1 MNLSL
6 RPSPGPRS
14 SGSRPGFADGS
25 GAEQVASSALA
36 SEKCSQVA
44 CILAAHTTPSGQ
56 VLFVLQEQEQ
66 SEWQPQGRDTKPM
79 LFPEGQDQERDRQS
93 CLTRQRPGQGVRV
106 GDGPHL
112 TAAGRR
118 LGP

>member
-36 SEKCSQVA
+36 SERCSQVA
-44 CILAAHTTPSGQ
+44 CILAVHPQ
-56 VLFVLQEQEQ
+56 P
-66 SEWQPQGRDTKPM
+66 PQGRCY
-79 LFPEGQDQERDRQS
+79 LFYKNRSRVSGNHRAGTQSPCSFQRVRTRKETGRAASLGRDPGRGS
-93 CLTRQRPGQGVRV
+93 GWEMGLT
-106 GDGPHL
+106 
-112 TAAGRR
+112 
-118 LGP
+118 